1 MTLRYKL
8 TWTHASKSLQ
18 LRPLPTPQLS
28 TNVLLEAK
36 GRHRIIQYRFSHQ
49 AEDCLENFVLVLSA
63 KKVPG
68 CRCHSFSEKFDL
80 RYNNIQLE
88 RNN

>member
-63 KKVPG
+63 KKYRGVVAIV
-68 CRCHSFSEKFDL
+68 SVKNLTFAIITYS
-80 RYNNIQLE
+80 
-88 RNN
+88 